1 MLSVKVEKEIKQENR
16 VIGPLTLRQTVCL
29 IAALIGVILFAV
41 IVRPDLETGMGAG
54 LILGAIAWF
63 FGFYKKNGIYIE
75 YFIIKRVKIFCFRNF
90 QRKYRTK
97 NRYIRLMN
105 DHYEKERTA
114 DLSDK
119 KRARKVK
126 RMEKKRRAKREHMRA
141 YL

>member
-16 VIGPLTLRQTVCL
+16 VIGPLTLRQTLCL
-29 IAALIGVILFAV
+29 ILALFGVILFYV

-54 LILGAIAWF
+54 LILGTIAWF

-75 YFIIKRVKIFCFRNF
+75 YFIIKKVRIFCFKNLKR
-90 QRKYRTK
+90 RYRTK
-97 NRYIRLMN
+97 NRYIRMMN
-105 DHYEKERTA
+105 DYYAGEKAA

-119 KRARKVK
+119 KRAKLL
-126 RMEKKRRAKREHMRA
+126 KRRDAKRKNKKEKMRA

>member
-29 IAALIGVILFAV
+29 LLALIGVIIFYV

-54 LILGAIAWF
+54 LILGSIAWF

-75 YFIIKRVKIFCFRNF
+75 YFIVKKVKMFCFGNF

-97 NRYIRLMN
+97 NRYIRMMN
-105 DHYEKERTA
+105 DHYEALRAA

-119 KRARKVK
+119 KRAKLVK
-126 RMEKKRRAKREHMRA
+126 QRVVRQKKKKERMRA
-141 YL
+141 YS